1 MNNSQKATASPLFKK
16 ASKIPSASLRSRPEA
31 WKVAPDLLS
40 SFHYASAGIQYAFRT
55 QRNFRVHVGAGLF
68 IGTILAWV
76 QASALEVCLI
86 IVLVSLILALE
97 LVNTALEAVVDL
109 TVGNQYHDL
118 AKIAKDCAAGAVLI
132 AAIASVLIGG
142 ILILPQVWLKLMGGL

>member
-1 MNNSQKATASPLFKK
+1 MNNSQKATASPLFKRAPK
-16 ASKIPSASLRSRPEA
+16 PPVAGLRSRPEA

-55 QRNFRVHVGAGLF
+55 QRNFRVHVGAGIF
-68 IGTILAWV
+68 IGAVLAWV
-76 QASALEVCLI
+76 QASALEICLI
-86 IVLVSLILALE
+86 ILLVTLILALE

-118 AKIAKDCAAGAVLI
+118 AKVAKDCAAGAVLV
-132 AAIASVLIGG
+132 AAIASVLIGT
-142 ILILPQVWLKLMGGL
+142 ILILPQAWLKITGGL